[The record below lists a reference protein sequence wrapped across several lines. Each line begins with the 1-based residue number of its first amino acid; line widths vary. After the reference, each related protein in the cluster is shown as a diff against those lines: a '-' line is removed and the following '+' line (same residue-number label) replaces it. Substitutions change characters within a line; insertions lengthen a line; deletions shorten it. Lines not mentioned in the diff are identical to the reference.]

1 MNARGSLQQMN
12 EISYKFIIWFAFV
25 KEALCSYNLFTFI
38 ESHMLKC
45 ILVEEIN
52 IQKVKKLAENLN
64 PPVRCL
70 PRH

>member
-1 MNARGSLQQMN
+1 MLGARSN
-12 EISYKFIIWFAFV
+12 KWTKFHINLLFDLPLLKKLSAV
-25 KEALCSYNLFTFI
+25 TNLFTFI

-70 PRH
+70 PPH